1 MKHNY
6 RPLKE
11 LFDVT
16 DVQDLFDEI
25 DARDQYISELEDFI
39 EQDNDIKSAFEAWK
53 EDWGEYIDKLE

>member
-6 RPLKE
+6 RTLKE

-25 DARDQYISELEDFI
+25 DARDQYISELEEFI
-39 EQDNDIKSAFEAWK
+39 EQDNDIKSEFEAWK
-53 EDWGEYIDKLE
+53 EDWGE

>member
-25 DARDQYISELEDFI
+25 DTRDQYISELEDFI

-53 EDWGEYIDKLE
+53 EDWGE

>member
-1 MKHNY
+1 MKHSY

-39 EQDNDIKSAFEAWK
+39 EQDNDIKSAFESWK
-53 EDWGEYIDKLE
+53 EDWEE

>member
-11 LFDVT
+11 LLDAT

-25 DARDQYISELEDFI
+25 DARDQYISDLEEFI
-39 EQDNDIKSAFEAWK
+39 EQDNDIMSAFEAWK
-53 EDWGEYIDKLE
+53 EDWGE

>member
-25 DARDQYISELEDFI
+25 DARDEHISELEDFI

-53 EDWGEYIDKLE
+53 EDWGE

>member
-1 MKHNY
+1 MKHSY

-53 EDWGEYIDKLE
+53 EDWGE

>member
-25 DARDQYISELEDFI
+25 DARDQHISELEDFI

-53 EDWGEYIDKLE
+53 EDWGE

>member
-25 DARDQYISELEDFI
+25 DARDQYISELEEFI

-53 EDWGEYIDKLE
+53 EDWGEYIVKWE

>member
-25 DARDQYISELEDFI
+25 DARDQYISDLEDFI
-39 EQDNDIKSAFEAWK
+39 EEDNDIKSAFEAWK
-53 EDWGEYIDKLE
+53 EDRGE

>member
-1 MKHNY
+1 MRHNY

-25 DARDQYISELEDFI
+25 DARDQHISELEDFI

-53 EDWGEYIDKLE
+53 EDWGE

>member
-39 EQDNDIKSAFEAWK
+39 EEDNDIKSAFEAWK
-53 EDWGEYIDKLE
+53 EERDG

>member
-11 LFDVT
+11 LFEVT

-25 DARDQYISELEDFI
+25 DARDEHISELEDFI

-53 EDWGEYIDKLE
+53 EDWGE

>member
-1 MKHNY
+1 MRHNY
-6 RPLKE
+6 RTLKE

-53 EDWGEYIDKLE
+53 EDWGE

>member
-25 DARDQYISELEDFI
+25 DARDQHISDLEEFI

-53 EDWGEYIDKLE
+53 EDWGE

>member
-53 EDWGEYIDKLE
+53 EDCGE